1 MGDGVFAADA
11 IGNGARTVNAL
22 RLTGICLSVVIGL
35 GLASIDRSWAI
46 DASDS
51 LTDANQQAAYEKI
64 INEVRCL
71 VCQNQ
76 TIADSSA
83 PLAEDLRREI
93 RAMVE
98 EGNSETDIKVFLVER
113 YGDFV
118 LYRPR
123 GTLLD
128 IGAMAGAVRIPDR
141 RRIDFIPGRATAPG
155 AADRSGRPTGGRVT
169 S

>member
-1 MGDGVFAADA
+1 MGDGVFATDA
-11 IGNGARTVNAL
+11 IGNGASTVNAL
-22 RLTGICLSVVIGL
+22 RLAGICLSVAIGL

-83 PLAEDLRREI
+83 PLAADLRREI
-93 RAMVE
+93 RTMVE

-123 GTLLD
+123 VRSWTLTLWLAPFAFL
-128 IGAMAGAVRIPDR
+128 IVGGLTLYRVVQR
-141 RRIDFIPGRATAPG
+141 RRALPIDQDAPL
-155 AADRSGRPTGGRVT
+155 AEE
-169 S
+169 

>member
-22 RLTGICLSVVIGL
+22 RLAGICLGVAIGL
-35 GLASIDRSWAI
+35 GLAPIDRSWAI

-83 PLAEDLRREI
+83 PLAADLRREI
-93 RAMVE
+93 RTMVE

-123 GTLLD
+123 VRSWTLALWLAPFAFLLV
-128 IGAMAGAVRIPDR
+128 GALTLFRVVQR
-141 RRIDFIPGRATAPG
+141 RRSLPIDQDAPM
-155 AADRSGRPTGGRVT
+155 AEE
-169 S
+169 